1 MAGRAASVG
10 VRPEDCAS
18 AVLDEVALVSKK
30 PEKEVAGLD
39 GKDSGVRKFSG
50 LKAGLVPASAEL
62 ARDAA
67 QVKLCAPTWGSAGLS
82 LDLNS
87 GNPVFP
93 TNTKLL
99 LSGFGTSW
107 AAPALVEPRSPQA
120 GPGQPLCG
128 DPGGVQGGLKRHTR
142 PVSQGSQ
149 PPVNGLRGHASRHQL
164 ATISTTACCGAGRA
178 LLRQTCQSAVRVH
191 ADSAK
196 DPARSPCSVRGDP
209 ESPRYWDTK
218 VMVLLSTPS
227 TAILTS
233 CMPGSRSSGS
243 SSTTR

>member
-50 LKAGLVPASAEL
+50 LKAGLAPASAEL

-87 GNPVFP
+87 GNPVFA

-128 DPGGVQGGLKRHTR
+128 DPGGLKRHTR

-164 ATISTTACCGAGRA
+164 ATISTTACCGGGRT

-196 DPARSPCSVRGDP
+196 GPARPPSSLRGDL
-209 ESPRYWDTK
+209 ESPRHSDAN

-227 TAILTS
+227 TSILTS

-243 SSTTR
+243 SSTTL